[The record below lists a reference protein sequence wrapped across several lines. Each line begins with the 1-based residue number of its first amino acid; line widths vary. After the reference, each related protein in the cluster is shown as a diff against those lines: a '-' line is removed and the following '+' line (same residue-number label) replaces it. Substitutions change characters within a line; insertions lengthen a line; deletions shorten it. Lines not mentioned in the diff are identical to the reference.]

1 MRECHT
7 TFEGWKNL
15 SGILASLSVEAPPKP
30 RSISSSAGSTSRE
43 NRTLSTLDREEEV
56 TSGIMNS

>member
-43 NRTLSTLDREEEV
+43 NRTLSTLDE
-56 TSGIMNS
+56 